1 MLNPRLSSAASAVP
15 LECVKLAHGSGG
27 RASRQ
32 LLETVFRPAF
42 ANHTLDLTHD
52 GAVVDAAGARIAFT
66 TDSVVVRPLF
76 FPGGTVG
83 DLAVNGTVNDLA
95 MCGARPLWLSAA
107 FVLEEGLPMG
117 DLRAI
122 VTAMRD
128 AAREAGVAIVTGD
141 TKVVERGKCDGLF
154 ITTAGV
160 GIIEHAAAA
169 PERVR
174 PGDAIIVSGDLGS
187 HGVAIMSVRDGVGF
201 DGTLHGSVKS
211 DTAAL
216 WPAVKA
222 MYDAG
227 VDVRC
232 MRDLTRGGL
241 ASALNEIAATAR
253 VSIVID
259 ETALETGTA
268 VRAACERLGL
278 DPLYLANEGR
288 FAAFVASADVA
299 RALDAL
305 RHVDVSRGAAFLGTV
320 ENAHRGLVTLR
331 SRIGGTRVVD
341 VPAGEQLPRGESL
354 GLPPVSATG
363 RTRGN

>member
-1 MLNPRLSSAASAVP
+1 MERVT
-15 LECVKLAHGSGG
+15 LAHGGAG
-27 RASRQ
+27 RASRH

-42 ANHTLDLTHD
+42 ATHARDLTHD
-52 GAVVDAAGARIAFT
+52 GAVVDAAGARLAFT
-66 TDSVVVRPLF
+66 TDSYVARPLF

-128 AAREAGVAIVTGD
+128 AAGEAGVTIVTGD
-141 TKVVERGKCDGLF
+141 TKVVERGKGDGLF

-160 GIIEHAAAA
+160 GIIEHTAAA

-187 HGVAIMSVRDGVGF
+187 HGVAIMSVGDGIRSDKVF
-201 DGTLHGSVKS
+201 DGSVKS
-211 DTAAL
+211 DTAPL

-241 ASALNEIAATAR
+241 ASALNEIAATAW
-253 VSIVID
+253 VSIDID
-259 ETALETGTA
+259 EIALETGTA
-268 VRAACERLGL
+268 VRAACELMDL

-288 FAAFVASADVA
+288 FVAFVAAADVP
-299 RALDAL
+299 RTLDAL
-305 RHVDVSRGAAFLGTV
+305 RTVDVSRGATFLGTV
-320 ENAHRGLVTLR
+320 EKAHRGLVTLR
-331 SRIGGTRVVD
+331 SRVGDSRVVD
-341 VPAGEQLPRGESL
+341 S
-354 GLPPVSATG
+354 
-363 RTRGN
+363 

>member
-1 MLNPRLSSAASAVP
+1 MERIT
-15 LECVKLAHGSGG
+15 LAHGGGG

-42 ANHTLDLTHD
+42 ATRAGDLTHD
-52 GAVVDAAGARIAFT
+52 GAVVDAAGAKLAFT
-66 TDSVVVRPLF
+66 TDSCVVRPLF

-128 AAREAGVAIVTGD
+128 AAGEAGVTIVAGD
-141 TKVVERGKCDGLF
+141 TRVVERGKCDGMF

-160 GIIEHAAAA
+160 GIIEHTAAA

-187 HGVAIMSVRDGVGF
+187 HGVAIMSVRG
-201 DGTLHGSVKS
+201 GTGIDATLNGSVKS
-211 DTAAL
+211 DTAPL

-222 MYDAG
+222 LYDAG

-253 VSIVID
+253 VSIHID
-259 ETALETGTA
+259 EAALETGTA

-278 DPLYLANEGR
+278 DPLYVANEGR
-288 FAAFVASADVA
+288 FVAFVGSADVR

-305 RHVDVSRGAAFLGTV
+305 RSVDVSRGAAFLGTV

-331 SRIGGTRVVD
+331 SRIGDSRVVD
-341 VPAGEQLPRGESL
+341 SLLASSCGESADRAV
-354 GLPPVSATG
+354 PRRAQVDSSSYEQRPTVRSIDVTE
-363 RTRGN
+363 

>member
-1 MLNPRLSSAASAVP
+1 MLNARVRCSAPAVS
-15 LECVKLAHGSGG
+15 LERITLAHGDGG
-27 RASRQ
+27 RASQQ

-42 ANHTLDLTHD
+42 ATHMLDLTHD
-52 GAVVDAAGARIAFT
+52 GAVVDAAGARLAFT
-66 TDSVVVRPLF
+66 TDSYVVRPLF

-107 FVLEEGLPMG
+107 FVLEEGLPIG

-141 TKVVERGKCDGLF
+141 TKVVERGKGDGLF

-160 GIIEHAAAA
+160 GIIEYTAAA

-174 PGDAIIVSGDLGS
+174 PGDAVIVSGDLGS
-187 HGVAIMSVRDGVGF
+187 HGVAILSVRDGLGF
-201 DGTLHGSVKS
+201 DEAVKS
-211 DTAAL
+211 DTASL

-222 MYDAG
+222 LYDAG

-259 ETALETGTA
+259 EAAFETGTV
-268 VRAACERLGL
+268 VRAACEVLGL
-278 DPLYLANEGR
+278 DPLYVASEGR
-288 FAAFVASADVA
+288 FVAFVAPTDAP
-299 RALDAL
+299 RAIEAL
-305 RHVDVSRGAAFLGTV
+305 RSVDVSRGATCIGSV

-331 SRIGGTRVVD
+331 SCIGGSRIVD
-341 VPAGEQLPRGESL
+341 VLTGDQLPRIC
-354 GLPPVSATG
+354 
-363 RTRGN
+363 

>member
-1 MLNPRLSSAASAVP
+1 MLDVRISAAPAVS
-15 LECVKLAHGSGG
+15 LDCISLAHGAGG
-27 RASRQ
+27 RASQQ
-32 LLETVFRPAF
+32 LLDTVFRPAF
-42 ANHTLDLTHD
+42 ARRTLDLTHD
-52 GAVVDAAGARIAFT
+52 GAVVDAGGARFAFT
-66 TDSVVVRPLF
+66 TDGYVVGPLF
-76 FPGGTVG
+76 FPGGTLG
-83 DLAVNGTVNDLA
+83 DLAVNGTVNNLA

-141 TKVVERGKCDGLF
+141 TKVVERGKGDGMF

-160 GIIEHAAAA
+160 GVVEHTAAA

-174 PGDAIIVSGDLGS
+174 PGDAVIVSGDLGA
-187 HGVAIMSVRDGVGF
+187 HGIAVMSVRDGVGF
-201 DGTLHGSVKS
+201 DGAVKS
-211 DTAAL
+211 DTAPL

-222 MYDAG
+222 LYDVG

-259 ETALETGTA
+259 EAELETATV
-268 VRAACERLGL
+268 VRAACELLGL
-278 DPLYLANEGR
+278 DPLYVANEGR
-288 FAAFVASADVA
+288 FVAFVAPADVS

-305 RHVDVSRGAAFLGTV
+305 RSVDVSRGAAFIGVV
-320 ENAHRGLVTLR
+320 EHAHRGLVTLR
-331 SRIGGTRVVD
+331 NHLGESRVVD
-341 VPAGEQLPRGESL
+341 VLTGEQVPR
-354 GLPPVSATG
+354 VC
-363 RTRGN
+363 